1 MLNFGQCYNGQIC
14 SAQFHTAL
22 RQSGSEK
29 GEAMA
34 IFRIMQSLTLLGLLA
49 GSAGSVSAARTDAVD
64 LFDVGDNRAL
74 VQRANYAYY
83 PANAE
88 FRIRLTLANGQVKSG
103 RFVEAEVIDHLLMIL
118 SADIA
123 GERLICVYD
132 GNNIL
137 ALLAETE
144 R

>member
-1 MLNFGQCYNGQIC
+1 MVIC
-14 SAQFHTAL
+14 RTL
-22 RQSGSEK
+22 
-29 GEAMA
+29 
-34 IFRIMQSLTLLGLLA
+34 QSLIVLCLLA
-49 GSAGSVSAARTDAVD
+49 GTVTPASAARTDAVD
-64 LFDVGDNRAL
+64 LFEVGDNRSP

-83 PANAE
+83 PADAE
-88 FRIRLTLANGQVKSG
+88 FRIRLVLANGQVKSG
-103 RFVEAEVIDHLLMIL
+103 RFDDARVIDHLLMML